1 MEAINFSGYTALVVD
16 DEPPFRRFF
25 KTLLEKA
32 MKFKVFEASNPIDA
46 FQIMD
51 ANKVNLIILDMEMPV
66 MDGFTA
72 LKKIRENDEYLSVP
86 IIVCSAL
93 RSRDLFAGLARLHI
107 ADYIIKPSNSP
118 TIMAKVHNAM
128 NKFYSLGLSDQSIA
142 SDEKP
147 ATNGKNE
154 STLRTDEQS
163 KEPPTTI
170 IELSDRKENQ

>member
-1 MEAINFSGYTALVVD
+1 MEEINFSGYTALVVD

-25 KTLLEKA
+25 KTLLEKV
-32 MKFKVFEASNPIDA
+32 MKFKVFEASNPVDA

-93 RSRDLFAGLARLHI
+93 RSRDLFTGLARLRI

-128 NKFYSLGLSDQSIA
+128 NKFYNLGLNDQSVA
-142 SDEKP
+142 PEEKETP
-147 ATNGKNE
+147 
-154 STLRTDEQS
+154 LRTDEQTQ
-163 KEPPTTI
+163 EPPTTI

>member
-1 MEAINFSGYTALVVD
+1 MEDINFAGYIALVVD

-32 MKFKVFEASNPIDA
+32 MKFQVFEASNPVDA
-46 FQIMD
+46 FRIMNE
-51 ANKVNLIILDMEMPV
+51 NKINLIILDMEMPI

-72 LKKIRENDEYLSVP
+72 LKKIRENEEYLSIP

-93 RSRDLFAGLARLHI
+93 RSRDLFASLARLRI

-128 NKFYSLGLSDQSIA
+128 NKYYNLGLDNHEIVPEEKVAASPQKTPQS
-142 SDEKP
+142 SEV
-147 ATNGKNE
+147 TNSE
-154 STLRTDEQS
+154 TPT
-163 KEPPTTI
+163 TTI
-170 IELSDRKENQ
+170 IELSDRKES